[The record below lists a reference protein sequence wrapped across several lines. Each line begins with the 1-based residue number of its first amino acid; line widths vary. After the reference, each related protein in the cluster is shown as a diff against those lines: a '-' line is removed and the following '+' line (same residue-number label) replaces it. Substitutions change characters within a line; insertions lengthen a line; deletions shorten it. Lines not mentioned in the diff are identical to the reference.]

1 MAMLLVAF
9 DLEGPL
15 SPQDNAYELMA
26 LIPDG
31 RRLFERLSRY
41 DDLLALSG
49 RPDYEAGDTLKLIV
63 PFLLVHGINE
73 GHIRQVSGKAPLV
86 AGASECVQA
95 IWARNWQPCLIST
108 SYAPHALN
116 IAHQVGIP
124 PDWVAATEVAFD
136 VWEGAMTEDAYGFI
150 LSWQRRIL
158 ECPADDDESLK
169 RLCDEFFW
177 QHLVKFPIGIVLEL
191 KVVGGKR
198 KTEALKAF
206 AARLGLPLSRCAAI
220 GDSITDAHLLQTVR
234 DEGGLAIVFNGN
246 EYALPY
252 GNVGVAAGDLRTVLP
267 LLDAFAESGRE
278 GVREWAESHP
288 SEDEATHY
296 HWLEEDGWQKALP
309 FHRRW
314 RQQLRGQAAKLG

>member
-1 MAMLLVAF
+1 MLLVAF

-158 ECPADDDESLK
+158 ECPADDDEGLK

-177 QHLVKFPIGIVLEL
+177 KHLVKFPIGIVLEL

-252 GNVGVAAGDLRTVLP
+252 GNVGVAAGDLRAVLP

-296 HWLEEDGWQKALP
+296 HWLEDDGWQKALP